1 LIIPSWSINIDIAR
15 DEDFVAIFWNPGKLV
30 AGGVKEGD
38 RKLGTLVFKGKVIMS
53 GGLRLKIRNL
63 PLDGDTLEGRL

>member
-1 LIIPSWSINIDIAR
+1 
-15 DEDFVAIFWNPGKLV
+15 
-30 AGGVKEGD
+30 
-38 RKLGTLVFKGKVIMS
+38 LGTLVFKGKVIMS